1 MKEHSD
7 AYYARKLLRELERA
21 VADPA
26 PLPRRLERHL
36 GRINRL
42 TVNSVRAL
50 GIDLALRLL
59 DATRKARAKVRARSP
74 SKSRRT

>member
-1 MKEHSD
+1 MTRPHSD
-7 AYYARKLLRELERA
+7 AYYARKILRELERA

-26 PLPRRLERHL
+26 PLPRRWQRQL

-42 TVNSVRAL
+42 TVNSLHSL

-59 DATRKARAKVRARSP
+59 DATGKAREKVRATSR
-74 SKSRRT
+74 SRRT